1 MPRLSMTL
9 QATRRA
15 ALLLVL
21 PALLPGQTPPPA
33 TGQAATPPAG
43 TTAPAATPAAAAATP
58 TATAPVT
65 PGTVNRVSWASDR
78 RAFAVGDLITVMV
91 DDYTISSA
99 IKEYIATDQRT
110 RDLSASANVPPFNR
124 SAGVGSRN
132 SANETQ
138 RGTARRENRFQNELS
153 VRVVAIEPNGLLKI
167 RGTKLIDVDQ
177 QKQDVALT
185 GFIRPQDISVTNVV
199 QSARIADAQVT
210 YTSPGSLGK
219 PKQGLVTKIIGLVWP

>member
-1 MPRLSMTL
+1 MPYPPMTPRPTL
-9 QATRRA
+9 GT
-15 ALLLVL
+15 ALLLLL

-33 TGQAATPPAG
+33 ATSAATQPAG
-43 TTAPAATPAAAAATP
+43 AGAAPATPTTAP
-58 TATAPVT
+58 APVT

-78 RAFAVGDLITVMV
+78 RAFVVGDLITVLV

-99 IKEYIATDQRT
+99 IKEHIATDQRT

-124 SAGVGSRN
+124 SAGIGTRN
-132 SANETQ
+132 GANETQ

-167 RGTKLIDVDQ
+167 RGTKLIDVDR
-177 QKQDVALT
+177 QKQDVELT
-185 GFIRPQDISVTNVV
+185 GFIRPHDISVTNVI

-210 YTSPGSLGK
+210 YVSPGSLGK
-219 PKQGLVTKIIGLVWP
+219 PKQGLVTKVVGLVWP

>member
-1 MPRLSMTL
+1 MPRHPMSPHAPL
-9 QATRRA
+9 RV
-15 ALLLVL
+15 ALLLLL

-33 TGQAATPPAG
+33 AAQAATPPAG
-43 TTAPAATPAAAAATP
+43 TTAPAAAPAAPAGAAS
-58 TATAPVT
+58 APVT

-99 IKEYIATDQRT
+99 IKEHIATDQRT

-124 SAGVGSRN
+124 SAGVGTRN
-132 SANETQ
+132 GANETQ

-167 RGTKLIDVDQ
+167 RGTKVIDVDR
-177 QKQDVALT
+177 QKQDVELT
-185 GFIRPQDISVTNVV
+185 GFIRPHDISVANVV
-199 QSARIADAQVT
+199 QSARIADAQVL
-210 YTSPGSLGK
+210 YASPGSLGK
-219 PKQGLVTKIIGLVWP
+219 PKQGLVTKVIGLVWP